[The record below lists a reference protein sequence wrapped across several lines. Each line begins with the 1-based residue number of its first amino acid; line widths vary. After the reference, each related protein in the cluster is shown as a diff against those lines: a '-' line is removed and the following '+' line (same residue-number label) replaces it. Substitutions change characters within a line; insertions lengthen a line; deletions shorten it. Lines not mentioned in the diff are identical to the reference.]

1 LISIGNFI
9 TKGINIVYA
18 LVYFTALRVKKAR
31 KAQGLI
37 KHLGKTNAVIFVVA
51 SRILME
57 DKEIIKKSNKVH

>member
-1 LISIGNFI
+1 
-9 TKGINIVYA
+9 
-18 LVYFTALRVKKAR
+18 VKKAR